1 MLLKRILLVSAFLFF
16 ICTCLKAE
24 TTKEVKESDQQIGDF
39 SLSGFGDKGKK
50 DWDLS
55 GKSADIFNEVVKLK
69 EVVGNHYADEDSI
82 NLTADKGDFNKN
94 SGVVHLEDNV
104 VITTLSG
111 AKLTTN
117 SLDWDRKQQIVSTL
131 DKVNLQRSDMF
142 LSGVGAKGQT
152 GLKQVA
158 LDKDVRL
165 DIEPMDKLKGKKE
178 KILITCD
185 GPLEV
190 DYEKNIAIFYNN
202 VKVEKSDLI
211 IYSDKMEVYFVPKQ
225 DGIKKDQPSAV
236 ISSSINKIV
245 SKGNVRIERGENTS
259 YSQEAIYTAA
269 DKKILLTGRPQIL
282 IYQTENMNAA
292 FGN

>member
-1 MLLKRILLVSAFLFF
+1 MRLKRILLVSAFLFF
-16 ICTCLKAE
+16 AFTCLKAE

-50 DWDLS
+50 AWDLS

-69 EVVGNHYADEDSI
+69 EVVGNHYADKDNI

-104 VITTLSG
+104 VITTSSG
-111 AKLTTN
+111 AKLTTD
-117 SLDWDRKQQIVSTL
+117 SLDGDRKQQIVSTL
-131 DKVNLQRSDMF
+131 DRVNLQRSDMF
-142 LSGVGAKGQT
+142 LSGIGAKGQT

-165 DIEPMDKLKGKKE
+165 DIEPLDKLKGKKE

-190 DYEKNIAIFYNN
+190 DYEKNIAVFYNN
-202 VKVEKSDLI
+202 VKVEKSDMN
-211 IYSDKMEVYFVPKQ
+211 IYSDKMEVYFIPKQ
-225 DGIKKDQPSAV
+225 EETKKDQGAAV
-236 ISSSINKIV
+236 MSSSISKIV
-245 SKGNVRIERGENTS
+245 SSGNVRIVRGENTS
-259 YSQEAIYTAA
+259 YSQEAIYTAV